1 MKEVQFSLVQWLSRV
16 RLCDPTDCST
26 PGLPVHH
33 QLLGL
38 QTHVH
43 WSIICYMCS
52 LLGILRLAV
61 FNLVIKLFILPCISQ
76 IQIIINEEH
85 KIPQLDFRFPKYI
98 QFISNH
104 TLKNQII
111 SFWIFSGYY
120 LQFHITINEN
130 YKKMNK
136 NLRIFWTL
144 LDLEIT
150 SDLPNRVI
158 SLKNIEGKS
167 IINLIRRQDLE
178 WVKGDETDL

>member
-1 MKEVQFSLVQWLSRV
+1 M
-16 RLCDPTDCST
+16 
-26 PGLPVHH
+26 
-33 QLLGL
+33 
-38 QTHVH
+38 
-43 WSIICYMCS
+43 
-52 LLGILRLAV
+52 
-61 FNLVIKLFILPCISQ
+61 
-76 IQIIINEEH
+76 
-85 KIPQLDFRFPKYI
+85 
-98 QFISNH
+98 
-104 TLKNQII
+104 KNQII